1 MPSAGPAVADRTYVR
16 YGRCMAGYAELH
28 CHTNFSFLDGASH
41 PEELAVEAARLGL
54 AGLAVTDHD
63 GLYGVVRFALAAR
76 AAGLPTVFGAEL
88 TLDALRTPPNG
99 YADPPGEHLVVLA
112 QGPVGYAR
120 LARAVSAAQ
129 LAGEKGAPRLD
140 LAALAGAA
148 RAPVH
153 LDGFRTSGGN
163 DAWFVLTGCRKG
175 AVSRALLDD
184 GPAAA
189 RRALDRLITAFGR
202 DRVLVELWDHGD
214 PLDRHRNDALAGVA
228 ASASVDVIATNNVH
242 YATPAQRPLATAL
255 AAIRAGRSLDDMDG
269 LLPASPLAHLRSPA
283 EQL

>member
-1 MPSAGPAVADRTYVR
+1 MSNGER
-16 YGRCMAGYAELH
+16 GYAELH

-41 PEELAVEAARLGL
+41 PEELADEAARQGL
-54 AGLAVTDHD
+54 AALAVTDHD

-76 AAGLPTVFGAEL
+76 ATGLPTVFGAEL
-88 TLDALRTPPNG
+88 TLDAPRTPPNG

-140 LAALAGAA
+140 LGALAGAA
-148 RAPVH
+148 RAQIH
-153 LDGFRTSGGN
+153 LRSSAASAN
-163 DAWFVLTGCRKG
+163 DTWFVLTGCRKG
-175 AVSRALLDD
+175 AVPRALLAD

-189 RRALDRLITAFGR
+189 RRALDGLVTAFGR

-214 PLDRHRNDALAGVA
+214 PLDRHRNDALAEVA
-228 ASASVDVIATNNVH
+228 AAASVDVIATNNVH
-242 YATPAQRPLATAL
+242 YATPGQRPLASALRRCANGAAGSQPSISSSERRARTA
-255 AAIRAGRSLDDMDG
+255 ASAVASGRWCG
-269 LLPASPLAHLRSPA
+269 VA
-283 EQL
+283 